1 MNAAIKAAAMANS
14 AAATIPTTA
23 PADMEDL
30 LTGGDNVGEMMGAPL
45 SEDEVLLIYVPVEV

>member
-30 LTGGDNVGEMMGAPL
+30 LTGGDNVGEMMTPL
-45 SEDEVLLIYVPVEV
+45 LEDEVLLM